1 MASVLMTSEKC
12 SRCTRHLAVA
22 NTSPDRLCG
31 YCQRAV
37 DVKKWRAEGS
47 PRVDYKEGEN
57 RPPPVKRNG
66 KHSPTD
72 VKGLSTAYLLE
83 CHKEL
88 RRRAAGM
95 AREAALLKPFME
107 VP

>member
-1 MASVLMTSEKC
+1 M
-12 SRCTRHLAVA
+12 
-22 NTSPDRLCG
+22 
-31 YCQRAV
+31 
-37 DVKKWRAEGS
+37 
-47 PRVDYKEGEN
+47 
-57 RPPPVKRNG
+57 
-66 KHSPTD
+66 
-72 VKGLSTAYLLE
+72 KGLSTAYLLE